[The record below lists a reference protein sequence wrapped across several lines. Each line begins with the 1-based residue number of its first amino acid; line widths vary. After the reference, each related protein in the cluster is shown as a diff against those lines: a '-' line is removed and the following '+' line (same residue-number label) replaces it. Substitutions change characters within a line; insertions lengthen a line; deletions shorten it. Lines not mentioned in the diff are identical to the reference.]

1 VANHYPVFLN
11 LNKVPCLV
19 VGGGEVAFRKTE
31 SLLLCGA
38 EVTVISP
45 ELCPSLQELQETKH
59 VTWICKTYQTGDCQ
73 GFQMVI
79 SATDQEETNALVA
92 KECKAA
98 RTLVNVVDDPPKCSF
113 FVPSVLRRG
122 KLVIA
127 VSTGGA
133 SPITA
138 RLIRE
143 GLEQQYGPE
152 YDTYLE
158 VLAEA
163 RKVVLKNV
171 PDAERRREIFEQLS
185 NGSLLRLI
193 EQGCM
198 YEAKEWVKKCLS

>member
-1 VANHYPVFLN
+1 
-11 LNKVPCLV
+11 
-19 VGGGEVAFRKTE
+19 
-31 SLLLCGA
+31 
-38 EVTVISP
+38 
-45 ELCPSLQELQETKH
+45 
-59 VTWICKTYQTGDCQ
+59 CQ

-79 SATDQEETNALVA
+79 SPTDQEETNARVA
-92 KECKAA
+92 RECKAA
-98 RTLVNVVDDPPKCSF
+98 GILVNVVDDPPKCSF

-122 KLVIA
+122 NLVIA

-133 SPITA
+133 SPTTA

-152 YDTYLE
+152 YGPYLE
-158 VLAEA
+158 LLAET

-171 PDAERRREIFEQLS
+171 PDSERRREIFEQLS

>member
-1 VANHYPVFLN
+1 
-11 LNKVPCLV
+11 
-19 VGGGEVAFRKTE
+19 
-31 SLLLCGA
+31 
-38 EVTVISP
+38 
-45 ELCPSLQELQETKH
+45 
-59 VTWICKTYQTGDCQ
+59 
-73 GFQMVI
+73 
-79 SATDQEETNALVA
+79 
-92 KECKAA
+92 
-98 RTLVNVVDDPPKCSF
+98 
-113 FVPSVLRRG
+113 
-122 KLVIA
+122 LVIA